1 MLRSTA
7 TCSIS
12 KLAQWE
18 WQRPKDC
25 LTILSVHTTEP
36 TMATQQQLLQQA
48 RDVMVCGADAH
59 RHSLKTAAMA
69 HGRTV
74 QQVTKASTMRLALW
88 VSKGTSA
95 I

>member
-1 MLRSTA
+1 
-7 TCSIS
+7 
-12 KLAQWE
+12 
-18 WQRPKDC
+18 
-25 LTILSVHTTEP
+25 
-36 TMATQQQLLQQA
+36 MATQQQMLQHA
-48 RDVMVCGADAH
+48 RQILVGNKDAK
-59 RHSLKTAAMA
+59 RSNLKTAALA

>member
-1 MLRSTA
+1 
-7 TCSIS
+7 
-12 KLAQWE
+12 
-18 WQRPKDC
+18 
-25 LTILSVHTTEP
+25 
-36 TMATQQQLLQQA
+36 MATQQQMLQHA
-48 RDVMVCGADAH
+48 RMILVGNADAK
-59 RHSLKTAAMA
+59 RTNLKTAALA

>member
-1 MLRSTA
+1 
-7 TCSIS
+7 
-12 KLAQWE
+12 
-18 WQRPKDC
+18 
-25 LTILSVHTTEP
+25 
-36 TMATQQQLLQQA
+36 MATQQQMLQHA
-48 RDVMVCGADAH
+48 RLILVGNQDAK
-59 RHSLKTAAMA
+59 RSNLKTAALA